1 MALKIDNDI
10 VHTTATEMIMQNTEA
25 FEAGTNGAI
34 RVATENI
41 MGDLQETSMLQE
53 ISSLIGRRDI
63 SADTD
68 ATIKGID
75 SRDEN
80 NIKMY
85 WGTGLIQF
93 KAVDATRYGSD
104 SMAFS
109 VAIGEQIGKG
119 IITYLLNN
127 SIRAV
132 RASIESTGLVGAG
145 GLVTGDGTADVT
157 PTLLNSSLIPMGD
170 NSGKVVC
177 WIMKYVSYNQLV
189 GDALASGGADVAFG
203 ALYQGTTGTLG
214 KPVYITDS
222 VGLDMT
228 VGVGILG
235 LTVEA
240 IIATETAT
248 RQFLSGYEKGKEN
261 IVYEIQGE
269 GEFMLNVKGFSWKSA
284 SGLNPTEANV
294 GTAANWELK
303 ASDKKSS
310 AGVLLNVK

>member
-1 MALKIDNDI
+1 MALKIDSTI
-10 VHTTATEMIMQNTEA
+10 VHTAATETIMQNTEA
-25 FEAGTNGAI
+25 FTAGTNGAI

-63 SADTD
+63 ASDSA
-68 ATIKGID
+68 ATAKTID

-85 WGTGLIQF
+85 WGTGLISF

-104 SMAFS
+104 SESFS
-109 VAIGEQIGKG
+109 FAIGEQIGAG
-119 IITYLLNN
+119 IVAYTLNQ

-132 RASIESTGLVGAG
+132 RASIESQA
-145 GLVTGDGTADVT
+145 GLVTGDGTAAIT
-157 PTLLNSSLIPMGD
+157 ATLLNSSLRPMGD
-170 NSGKVVC
+170 ASEKIVC
-177 WIMKYVSYNQLV
+177 WVMKGVTHNTLV
-189 GDALASGGADVAFG
+189 GSAIATGGADVAYG
-203 ALYQGTTGTLG
+203 AIYTGTTGTLN
-214 KPVYITDS
+214 KPVYVTDS

-228 VGVGILG
+228 AGVGVLG
-235 LTVEA
+235 LTVDA

-284 SGLNPTEANV
+284 SGTNPTEANI

-303 ASDKKSS
+303 ASDVKSA
-310 AGVLLNVK
+310 AGVLLNVLG